1 MDTTQTTHSIIIRE
15 AKREECPLIW
25 SMIFEMMEKWQSAPK
40 GNAKAFETMIFDEHA
55 AYVLLA
61 LYDDIPAGFCFYT
74 KGVSPAFCMHSIT
87 IQNLYVQDSYRRK
100 GIGTAIWNYL
110 KQKVQEE
117 GLLGLK
123 LFVDALNSEDN
134 AFYTAMGMKPKDVRL
149 SYRWNT
155 K

>member
-1 MDTTQTTHSIIIRE
+1 MV
-15 AKREECPLIW
+15 
-25 SMIFEMMEKWQSAPK
+25 
-40 GNAKAFETMIFDEHA
+40 FDEHA
-55 AYVLLA
+55 AGVLLA
-61 LYDDIPAGFCFYT
+61 LYDDTPVGFCFYT

-87 IQNLYVQDSYRRK
+87 IQNLYVQEAYRRK
-100 GIGTAIWNYL
+100 GIGTAMWNYL

>member
-1 MDTTQTTHSIIIRE
+1 MNTSQPAHNITVRE
-15 AKREECPLIW
+15 AKREECQLIW
-25 SMIFEMMEKWQSAPK
+25 SMLFEMMEKWQSAPK
-40 GNAKAFETMIFDEHA
+40 GNANAFEKMVFDEHA
-55 AYVLLA
+55 AGVLLA
-61 LYDDIPAGFCFYT
+61 LYDDTPVGFCFT
-74 KGVSPAFCMHSIT
+74 PKEFPPAFCMHSIT
-87 IQNLYVQDSYRRK
+87 IQNLYVQEAYRRK
-100 GIGTAIWNYL
+100 GIGTAMWNYL

>member
-1 MDTTQTTHSIIIRE
+1 MNTSQPAHNITVRE
-15 AKREECPLIW
+15 AKREECQLIW
-25 SMIFEMMEKWQSAPK
+25 SMLFEMMEKWQSAPK
-40 GNAKAFETMIFDEHA
+40 GNANAFEKMVFDEHA
-55 AYVLLA
+55 AGVLLA
-61 LYDDIPAGFCFYT
+61 LYDDTPVGFCFYT

-87 IQNLYVQDSYRRK
+87 IQNLYVQEAYRRK
-100 GIGTAIWNYL
+100 GIGTAMWNYL

-117 GLLGLK
+117 DLLGLK